1 MMRNPDDTKKPETM
15 YSVTFQPGNVVVA
28 GVPAGETLLRAA
40 ARSEVF
46 LPSLCAGAGSCG
58 RCLVQIEDGEVKAE
72 RTARI
77 ESDDWER
84 GMRLACT
91 TRVVDDVVVRVPEGA
106 GPGVA
111 PRSGASRL
119 TAGIRGRLLEADDA
133 SLPERAREFDP
144 PVRVVSVA
152 LAPPSAEDRVSDLA
166 RLRTALGEQLGTAEV
181 SASVAVVQTLPK
193 VLRMAEW
200 KVAAVVRAAKRGWEV
215 IRVLAADEPAPSH
228 LAVVDVG
235 TTTVWGQLLDGRS
248 GRVLATA
255 AAFNQQIRYGDDVI
269 SRMVRAREPGGKER
283 LQTAVVETITQV
295 LGDLVTRAEVTQGNI
310 DYLVVAGNT
319 SMTCL
324 LLGVETHHLR
334 LEPYV
339 PPFDRLGSI
348 PASLLG
354 LGAPLTPGAV
364 VQTLPVVGSYVG
376 GDIVAGIL
384 ASGIAEG
391 DDVCLYLDIG
401 TNGEVVI
408 GNREWLLATS
418 CSAGPA
424 FEGGGLRHG
433 MRAVAG
439 AVESVTIDG
448 RTMEVG
454 ILTIDDA
461 LPLGICGSGVIDAV
475 AELLK
480 AGILL
485 PSGRF
490 DPASGALGL
499 REYEGSRQFVLVPAE
514 FSATG
519 ADIVLTEADI
529 DNVVRA
535 KAAMFAGVTTL
546 LRTVSIEWEDLDR
559 IVVAGAFGRSLR
571 PAQAMTI
578 GLFPE
583 LDLGRFEFLGN
594 GSLLGGRAV
603 ARSRTMA
610 ERAVEMASLMNNIE
624 LSDNPLFQEEYVAAM
639 FLPHTD
645 AGRFPS
651 VGRLSSSL
659 GSGDR

>member
-1 MMRNPDDTKKPETM
+1 MPNPDDTKKPGTM

-40 ARSEVF
+40 ARAEVF
-46 LPSLCAGAGSCG
+46 LPSPCAGAGSCG
-58 RCLVQIEDGEVKAE
+58 RCLVQIEGGKVKAE
-72 RTARI
+72 RTASI
-77 ESDDWER
+77 DPDDWER
-84 GMRLACT
+84 GMRLACV
-91 TRVVDDVVVRVPEGA
+91 TRVIDDVVVRVREGV
-106 GPGVA
+106 GSGVA
-111 PRSGASRL
+111 HPSGAATL
-119 TAGIRGRLLEADDA
+119 TAGLRGRLLEAADTP
-133 SLPERAREFDP
+133 LPERMREFDP
-144 PVRVVSVA
+144 PVRVVLVA
-152 LAPPSAEDRVSDLA
+152 LMPPSAEDRVSDLA
-166 RLRTALGEQLGTAEV
+166 RLRSALGEQLGTAEV
-181 SASVAVVQTLPK
+181 SASTAVVQTLPQ
-193 VLRMAEW
+193 VLRTAEW
-200 KVAAVVRAAKRGWEV
+200 KVAAVVRAVKGGWEV
-215 IRVLAADEPAPSH
+215 IRVRAGDDSAPSY

-235 TTTVWGQLLDGRS
+235 TTTVWGQLLDGPS
-248 GRVLATA
+248 GQVLATA

-283 LQTAVVETITQV
+283 LQTAVVDTITEV
-295 LGDLVTRAEVTQGNI
+295 LGDLVTRADVTQGSI
-310 DYLVVAGNT
+310 DYVVVAGNT
-319 SMTCL
+319 SMTCF

-339 PPFDRLGSI
+339 PPFDSLAPV
-348 PASLLG
+348 PASVLG
-354 LGAPLTPGAV
+354 LRAPLAPEAV

-439 AVESVTIDG
+439 AVESVTID
-448 RTMEVG
+448 RQTMEAGV
-454 ILTIDDA
+454 LTIDDA

-490 DPASGALGL
+490 DPGSGAPGL
-499 REYEGSRQFVLVPAE
+499 REYEGRWEFVLVPGE

-546 LRTVSIEWEDLDR
+546 LRAVSLEWEDLDR
-559 IVVAGAFGRSLR
+559 IVVAGAFGRHLR

-603 ARSRTMA
+603 ARSRTMG
-610 ERAVEMASLMNNIE
+610 ERAVEVASLMNNIE

-651 VGRLSSSL
+651 MERLLSSL